1 MKTKSLLTWLMLIMA
16 VSASA
21 QIEVLYFFHNGEY
34 THWNVIDRTKKLYWL
49 DDEDNTCFNVQDYKV
64 SGNQATFILKIQEA
78 SPSDPIQQMRVSAEL
93 DAKGKIVK
101 IHYKDKSPT
110 IYKDLDVKTNDHGP
124 SRGDIE
130 YHNHLIRFF
139 NEKAGYPTDQG
150 INSGAGVSAVGGKV
164 PAVEEKNPAVEEKNP
179 ANKVK
184 DAAKNAVGKMKG
196 LFKKKK

>member
-21 QIEVLYFFHNGEY
+21 QIEVLYFFNNGEY

-49 DDEDNTCFNVQDYKV
+49 DDEDNTCFNVQNYKV
-64 SGNQATFILKIQEA
+64 SGNQATFTLKIQEA
-78 SPSDPIQQMRVSAEL
+78 SPSDPVQQMRVSAEL

-101 IHYKDKSPT
+101 IHYKDNSPT
-110 IYKDLDVKTNDHGP
+110 IYKDLDVKTNDHGS

-139 NEKAGYPTDQG
+139 NEKAGYPADQG
-150 INSGAGVSAVGGKV
+150 INSGSGVSDVSG
-164 PAVEEKNPAVEEKNP
+164 KNPTNNVKDAAKNP
-179 ANKVK
+179 TNKVK

>member
-1 MKTKSLLTWLMLIMA
+1 MLIMA

-21 QIEVLYFFHNGEY
+21 QIEVLYFFQNGEY
-34 THWNVIDRTKKLYWL
+34 THWNAIDRTKKLYWL

-64 SGNQATFILKIQEA
+64 SGNQATFTLKIQEA
-78 SPSDPIQQMRVSAEL
+78 SPSDPVQQMRVSAEL

-101 IHYKDKSPT
+101 IHYKDNSPT
-110 IYKDLDVKTNDHGP
+110 IYKDLDVKTNDHGS

-150 INSGAGVSAVGGKV
+150 INSGSGVSDVSG
-164 PAVEEKNPAVEEKNP
+164 KNPTNKVKDGAKNP
-179 ANKVK
+179 TNKVK
-184 DAAKNAVGKMKG
+184 DAAKNTVGKMKG
-196 LFKKKK
+196 LFKKK

>member
-21 QIEVLYFFHNGEY
+21 QIEVLYFFNNGEY

-64 SGNQATFILKIQEA
+64 SGNQATFTLKIQEA
-78 SPSDPIQQMRVSAEL
+78 SPSDPVQQMRVSAEL

-110 IYKDLDVKTNDHGP
+110 IYKDLDVKTNDHRSSQGE
-124 SRGDIE
+124 IE

-150 INSGAGVSAVGGKV
+150 INSGSGVSDVSG
-164 PAVEEKNPAVEEKNP
+164 KNPTNNVKDAAKNP
-179 ANKVK
+179 TNKVK
-184 DAAKNAVGKMKG
+184 DAAKNTVGKMKG

>member
-49 DDEDNTCFNVQDYKV
+49 DDEDNTCFNVQNYKV
-64 SGNQATFILKIQEA
+64 SGNQATFTLKIQEA
-78 SPSDPIQQMRVSAEL
+78 SPSDPVQQMRVSAEL

-101 IHYKDKSPT
+101 IHYKDNSPT
-110 IYKDLDVKTNDHGP
+110 IYKDLDVKTNDHGS

-139 NEKAGYPTDQG
+139 NEKAGYPADQG
-150 INSGAGVSAVGGKV
+150 INSGSGVSDVSG
-164 PAVEEKNPAVEEKNP
+164 KNPTNKVKDGAKNP
-179 ANKVK
+179 TNKVK
-184 DAAKNAVGKMKG
+184 DAAKNTVGKMKG

>member
-1 MKTKSLLTWLMLIMA
+1 MKTKTLLTWLMLIMA

-21 QIEVLYFFHNGEY
+21 QIEVLYFFNNGEY

-64 SGNQATFILKIQEA
+64 SGNQATFTLKIQEA
-78 SPSDPIQQMRVSAEL
+78 SPSDPVQQMRVSAEL

-101 IHYKDKSPT
+101 IHYKDNSPT
-110 IYKDLDVKTNDHGP
+110 IYKDLDVKTNDHGS

-139 NEKAGYPTDQG
+139 NQKVGYPTDQG
-150 INSGAGVSAVGGKV
+150 VISESGVPAVGGNA
-164 PAVEEKNPAVEEKNP
+164 PAIEEKNP

-184 DAAKNAVGKMKG
+184 DAAKNAMGKMKG
-196 LFKKKK
+196 LIKKKK

>member
-64 SGNQATFILKIQEA
+64 SGNQATFTLKIQEA
-78 SPSDPIQQMRVSAEL
+78 SPSAPIQQMRVSAEL
-93 DAKGKIVK
+93 DAQGKIVK

-110 IYKDLDVKTNDHGP
+110 IYKDLDVKTNDHGSSP
-124 SRGDIE
+124 GEIE

-150 INSGAGVSAVGGKV
+150 INSGSGVSDVSG
-164 PAVEEKNPAVEEKNP
+164 KNPTNKVKDEAKNP
-179 ANKVK
+179 TNKVK
-184 DAAKNAVGKMKG
+184 DAAKNTVGKMKG

>member
-21 QIEVLYFFHNGEY
+21 QIEVLYFFNNGEY

-64 SGNQATFILKIQEA
+64 SGNQATFTLKIQKA
-78 SPSDPIQQMRVSAEL
+78 SPSDPVQQMRVSAEL

-110 IYKDLDVKTNDHGP
+110 IYKDLDVKTNDHGSSP
-124 SRGDIE
+124 GEIE

-150 INSGAGVSAVGGKV
+150 INSGSGVSDVSG
-164 PAVEEKNPAVEEKNP
+164 KNPTNKVKDEAKNP
-179 ANKVK
+179 TNKVK
-184 DAAKNAVGKMKG
+184 DAAKNTVGKMKG

>member
-64 SGNQATFILKIQEA
+64 SGNQATFTLKIQEA
-78 SPSDPIQQMRVSAEL
+78 SPSAPIQQMRVSAEL
-93 DAKGKIVK
+93 DAQGKIVK

-110 IYKDLDVKTNDHGP
+110 IYKDLDVKTNDHGH
-124 SRGDIE
+124 SRDDIE
-130 YHNHLIRFF
+130 YHNHLIRYF
-139 NEKAGYPTDQG
+139 NQKVGYPTDQG
-150 INSGAGVSAVGGKV
+150 VISESGVPAVGGKA
-164 PAVEEKNPAVEEKNP
+164 PAIEEKNP

-184 DAAKNAVGKMKG
+184 DAAKNAMGKMKG
-196 LFKKKK
+196 LIKKKK